1 MGEVGSSEFES
12 PLWGY
17 THLLYD
23 MATGPV
29 KLTLVMDFKHSLT
42 HTHHQFWTRL
52 ALFWPLGV
60 HKRV

>member
-12 PLWGY
+12 LVWRY
-17 THLLYD
+17 AHLLYD

-42 HTHHQFWTRL
+42 HTSPVL
-52 ALFWPLGV
+52 D
-60 HKRV
+60 